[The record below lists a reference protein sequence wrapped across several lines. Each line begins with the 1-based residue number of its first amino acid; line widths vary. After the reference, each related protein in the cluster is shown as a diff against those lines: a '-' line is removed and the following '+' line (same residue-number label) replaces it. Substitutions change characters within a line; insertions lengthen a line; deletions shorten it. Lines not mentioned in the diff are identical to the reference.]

1 MARFMQPVM
10 QRYPETPPP
19 GEPTVRPDAPEVT
32 LARDVELPSHS
43 QLPRLDLGVD
53 WGSPWRDFRTSVHD
67 FFRGP
72 RAPQD
77 SELPADSDLRV
88 EWIEGK
94 IPGRAFTASALW
106 HVAAIALLFLPIWRF
121 LASDAPNLA
130 PVRIELTWTN
140 PSEDL
145 PPVSLPGRD
154 LKPSPQGDPAK
165 PLPQKGADAFH
176 PRQTILSQPAVV
188 THPRQTLIQPDAP
201 PTPPKIEVP
210 LPNIVEWAA
219 PKMPAR
225 PQLRVA
231 SIAAAPQVQ
240 RHAVKDL
247 AAPELANQEKTP
259 GPLDIAAS
267 PTINQ
272 QPRMPVEPM
281 SRAVAAR
288 RTAQAETGAAP
299 EIGAAASTGD
309 ESLHRVIA
317 LSAAPAPPAPEVSV
331 PQGNLAAHIAISPE
345 GKQPGAPGG
354 AENGSAGN
362 GGSGGGSSS
371 SGGRGTNANAGS
383 GSSPAAVS
391 VSGGAAHPDNGGL
404 APAGHAATKLNL
416 KPMPALDAPPSAH
429 RGPAVIG
436 AIDPKLPPEVI
447 LSGKEIY
454 TLHIDMP
461 NLTSVTGNWVMN
473 FAQLEEGNPP
483 YSKPTGKLSG
493 PSLVSKVDPKY
504 PQVQIKEHVDGEVVL
519 YAIIRKDGSVDS
531 IQLVHGIDP
540 QLDKNSME
548 ALSRWVFRPATREG
562 QPVELEAVVH
572 IPFKFRRPE

>member
-1 MARFMQPVM
+1 MQPVM
-10 QRYPETPPP
+10 QRYPETP
-19 GEPTVRPDAPEVT
+19 GSSEPPDAPEIV
-32 LARDVELPSHS
+32 LQPDVELASHS
-43 QLPRLDLGVD
+43 RLPRLDLGVD
-53 WGSPWRDFRTSVHD
+53 WGSPWHDFRTSWHD

-106 HVAAIALLFLPIWRF
+106 HAAAIGLLFLPIWHF
-121 LASDAPNLA
+121 LASDPPNLA
-130 PVRIELTWTN
+130 PVRIELAWTN
-140 PSEDL
+140 PSQDL
-145 PPVSLPGRD
+145 PPISQPGREP
-154 LKPSPQGDPAK
+154 KPSPKGNPLK
-165 PLPQKGADAFH
+165 PLPQKGADGFH
-176 PRQTILSQPAVV
+176 PRQTILSQPAIVS
-188 THPRQTLIQPDAP
+188 HPRQTLIQPDAP

-225 PQLRVA
+225 PQLRVG
-231 SIAAAPQVQ
+231 STAAAPQVQ
-240 RHAVKDL
+240 HHAVNDL
-247 AAPELANQEKTP
+247 AAPELVNQEKTP

-267 PTINQ
+267 PSINQ

-299 EIGAAASTGD
+299 EIGAAASSGD
-309 ESLHRVIA
+309 DSLHRVIA
-317 LSAAPAPPAPEVSV
+317 LSAAPAPPAPEVTV
-331 PQGNLAAHIAISPE
+331 PQGNLAARIAISPE

-354 AENGSAGN
+354 AENGAAGN
-362 GGSGGGSSS
+362 GGAGGGSSS
-371 SGGRGTNANAGS
+371 SGGRPTNANAGS

-391 VSGGAAHPDNGGL
+391 ISGGNSHPGSGGL
-404 APAGHAATKLNL
+404 APAGRATTKLNL

-429 RGPAVIG
+429 HGPAVIG

-473 FAQLEEGNPP
+473 FAQLDEGNPP
-483 YSKPTGKLSG
+483 YRKPAGKLSG

-548 ALSRWVFRPATREG
+548 ALARWVFRPATREG

>member
-1 MARFMQPVM
+1 MARIMQPVM

-19 GEPTVRPDAPEVT
+19 GEPPLAPEVT
-32 LARDVELPSHS
+32 PASDVELPSHS
-43 QLPRLDLGVD
+43 RLPRLDLGVD
-53 WGSPWRDFRTSVHD
+53 WGSPWHDFRSSVYD

-72 RAPQD
+72 RAPEN

-88 EWIEGK
+88 EWIEGE

-106 HVAAIALLFLPIWRF
+106 HAAAIGLLFLPIWRF
-121 LASDAPNLA
+121 LASDPPNLA

-140 PSEDL
+140 PTEDL
-145 PPVSLPGRD
+145 PPLAAPARSP
-154 LKPSPQGDPAK
+154 KPSPKGDPAK

-176 PRQTILSQPAVV
+176 PRQTVLSQPAVV
-188 THPRQTLIQPDAP
+188 THPRQTLMQPDAP

-225 PQLRVA
+225 PQLRVG
-231 SIAAAPQVQ
+231 STAAAPQVQ
-240 RHAVKDL
+240 HHAVNDL
-247 AAPELANQEKTP
+247 AAPELVNQEKTTA
-259 GPLDIAAS
+259 PLDTAPPPS
-267 PTINQ
+267 TNQ

-281 SRAVAAR
+281 SRAVAAGPA
-288 RTAQAETGAAP
+288 AQAETGAAP
-299 EIGAAASTGD
+299 EIGAAASSGD
-309 ESLHRVIA
+309 DSVHRVVA
-317 LSAAPAPPAPEVSV
+317 LSATPAPPAPEVSV
-331 PQGNLAAHIAISPE
+331 PQGNLAARIAISPE

-362 GGSGGGSSS
+362 GGSAGNSSN
-371 SGGRGTNANAGS
+371 SGGRGINANSGAGS
-383 GSSPAAVS
+383 GSAPAGVS
-391 VSGGAAHPDNGGL
+391 VSGGTSHGGI
-404 APAGHAATKLNL
+404 APAGRTTTKLNL
-416 KPMPALDAPPSAH
+416 QAMPALDAPPSAR

-473 FAQLEEGNPP
+473 FAQLDEGNPP
-483 YSKPTGKLSG
+483 FRKPTGKLSG

-504 PQVQIKEHVDGEVVL
+504 PQTQIKEHVDGEVVL

-548 ALSRWVFRPATREG
+548 ALARWVSRPATREG

-572 IPFKFRRPE
+572 IPFQFRRPE

>member
-1 MARFMQPVM
+1 M

-19 GEPTVRPDAPEVT
+19 GEPTVRSDAPEVT
-32 LARDVELPSHS
+32 LASDVELPSHS

-53 WGSPWRDFRTSVHD
+53 WGSPWRDFRSSVHD

-77 SELPADSDLRV
+77 SELPADSDLHV

-106 HVAAIALLFLPIWRF
+106 HLAAIALLFLPIWHF
-121 LASDAPNLA
+121 LAGDQPNLA

-154 LKPSPQGDPAK
+154 LKPSPKGDPAK

-219 PKMPAR
+219 PKMLAR

-231 SIAAAPQVQ
+231 STAAAPQVQ
-240 RHAVKDL
+240 RHAVNDL
-247 AAPELANQEKTP
+247 AAPELVNQEKTP

-267 PTINQ
+267 PTINP

-288 RTAQAETGAAP
+288 RTARAETGAAP
-299 EIGAAASTGD
+299 EIGAAASNGD
-309 ESLHRVIA
+309 DSLHRVIA

-331 PQGNLAAHIAISPE
+331 PQGNLAARIAISPE

-362 GGSGGGSSS
+362 GGPGGGSSS

-391 VSGGAAHPDNGGL
+391 ISGGAAHPGNGGL
-404 APAGHAATKLNL
+404 APAGHPATKLNL

-429 RGPAVIG
+429 HGPAVIG

-473 FAQLEEGNPP
+473 FAQLDEGNPP
-483 YSKPTGKLSG
+483 YNKPTGKLSG

-548 ALSRWVFRPATREG
+548 ALSRWIFRPATREG
-562 QPVELEAVVH
+562 QPVELEAIVH

>member
-1 MARFMQPVM
+1 MARLMQPVM
-10 QRYPETPPP
+10 QRYPEPPAP
-19 GEPTVRPDAPEVT
+19 SAPIEPPDAPEVA
-32 LARDVELPSHS
+32 LAPEVGVPSHS

-53 WGSPWRDFRTSVHD
+53 WGSPWRDFRSSVYD
-67 FFRGP
+67 FLRGP
-72 RAPQD
+72 RAPEN
-77 SELPADSDLRV
+77 SELPSDSDLRV

-94 IPGRAFTASALW
+94 IPGRAFAASALW
-106 HVAAIALLFLPIWRF
+106 HAAIVGSLLLPIWHF
-121 LASDAPNLA
+121 LASDPPNLA

-154 LKPSPQGDPAK
+154 RKPSPKGDPAK

-176 PRQTILSQPAVV
+176 PRQTILSKPAVV

-219 PKMPAR
+219 PKMPAK

-231 SIAAAPQVQ
+231 ATAAAPQVQ
-240 RHAVKDL
+240 HHAVNDL
-247 AAPELANQEKTP
+247 AAPELVNREKTP

-267 PTINQ
+267 PAINQ
-272 QPRMPVEPM
+272 QPRMPLEPM
-281 SRAVAAR
+281 SKAVATR
-288 RTAQAETGAAP
+288 RAAQAETGAAP
-299 EIGAAASTGD
+299 EIGAANSAGD
-309 ESLHRVIA
+309 DSLHRVIA

-331 PQGNLAAHIAISPE
+331 PQGNLAARIAISPE

-362 GGSGGGSSS
+362 GGAGGGSAT
-371 SGGRGTNANAGS
+371 SGGRGTNANSGS
-383 GSSPAAVS
+383 GLSPAGVS
-391 VSGGAAHPDNGGL
+391 ISGGNAHPANGGL
-404 APAGHAATKLNL
+404 APHATTKLNL
-416 KPMPALDAPPSAH
+416 KPMPALDAPPSTH

-473 FAQLEEGNPP
+473 FAQLDEGNPP

-493 PSLVSKVDPKY
+493 PALVSKVDPKY
-504 PQVQIKEHVDGEVVL
+504 PQTQIKEHVDGEVVL

-548 ALSRWVFRPATREG
+548 ALARWVFRPATREG

-572 IPFKFRRPE
+572 IPFRFRRPE

>member
-1 MARFMQPVM
+1 MQPVM

-19 GEPTVRPDAPEVT
+19 SEPAVRPVAPEQTQASV
-32 LARDVELPSHS
+32 VELPAHAR
-43 QLPRLDLGVD
+43 LPRLDLGVD
-53 WGSPWRDFRTSVHD
+53 WVSPWRDFRTSWHD

-72 RAPQD
+72 RAPRD
-77 SELPADSDLRV
+77 SELPADSALRV

-106 HVAAIALLFLPIWRF
+106 HAAAIGLLFLPIWHF
-121 LASDAPNLA
+121 LASGPPNLA

-140 PSEDL
+140 PAQDL
-145 PPVSLPGRD
+145 PPISLPGREA
-154 LKPSPQGDPAK
+154 KPSPKGDPAK

-219 PKMPAR
+219 PKIPAR
-225 PQLRVA
+225 PQLRVG
-231 SIAAAPQVQ
+231 STAAAPQVQ
-240 RHAVKDL
+240 HHAVNDL
-247 AAPELANQEKTP
+247 AAPELVNQEKTN

-267 PTINQ
+267 PSINQ

-288 RTAQAETGAAP
+288 RAAQAETGAAP
-299 EIGAAASTGD
+299 EIGAAASSGD
-309 ESLHRVIA
+309 DSVHRVVA
-317 LSAAPAPPAPEVSV
+317 LSATPAPPAPEVSV
-331 PQGNLAAHIAISPE
+331 PQGNLAARIAISPE

-362 GGSGGGSSS
+362 GGSAGNNSNGGG
-371 SGGRGTNANAGS
+371 GGTNANSGAGS
-383 GSSPAAVS
+383 GSAPAGVS
-391 VSGGAAHPDNGGL
+391 VSGGTSHGGI
-404 APAGHAATKLNL
+404 APAGRTTTKLNL
-416 KPMPALDAPPSAH
+416 KPMPALDAPPSAR

-447 LSGKEIY
+447 LAGKEIY

-473 FAQLEEGNPP
+473 FAQLDEGNPP
-483 YSKPTGKLSG
+483 FRKSTAKLSG

-504 PQVQIKEHVDGEVVL
+504 PQTQIKEHVDGEVVL

-548 ALSRWVFRPATREG
+548 ALARWVFRPATREG

-572 IPFKFRRPE
+572 IPFQFRRPE

>member
-1 MARFMQPVM
+1 MQPVM

-19 GEPTVRPDAPEVT
+19 SEPTVRPDAPAVALEP
-32 LARDVELPSHS
+32 DVELPSHS
-43 QLPRLDLGVD
+43 RLPRLDLGVD
-53 WGSPWRDFRTSVHD
+53 WGSPWHDFRTSWHD

-106 HVAAIALLFLPIWRF
+106 HAAAIGLLFLPIWHF
-121 LASDAPNLA
+121 LASDPPNLA
-130 PVRIELTWTN
+130 PVRIELAWTN
-140 PSEDL
+140 PSQDL
-145 PPVSLPGRD
+145 PPISQPGREP
-154 LKPSPQGDPAK
+154 KPSPKGDPAK
-165 PLPQKGADAFH
+165 PVPQKGADAFH
-176 PRQTILSQPAVV
+176 PRQTILSQPAIVS
-188 THPRQTLIQPDAP
+188 HPRQTLIQPDAP

-225 PQLRVA
+225 PQLRVG
-231 SIAAAPQVQ
+231 STAAAPQVQ
-240 RHAVKDL
+240 HHAVNDL
-247 AAPELANQEKTP
+247 AAPELVNQEKTP

-267 PTINQ
+267 PSINQ

-281 SRAVAAR
+281 SKAVAAR
-288 RTAQAETGAAP
+288 RAAQSETGAAP
-299 EIGAAASTGD
+299 EIGAAASSGD
-309 ESLHRVIA
+309 DSLHRVIA
-317 LSAAPAPPAPEVSV
+317 LSSAPAPPAPEVSV
-331 PQGNLAAHIAISPE
+331 PQGNLAARIAVSPE

-354 AENGSAGN
+354 SENGAAGN
-362 GGSGGGSSS
+362 GGAGGGTSSG
-371 SGGRGTNANAGS
+371 GGRGTNAKSGTGS
-383 GSSPAAVS
+383 DSLPAAVS
-391 VSGGAAHPDNGGL
+391 VSGGNSHPGSGEITPTGR
-404 APAGHAATKLNL
+404 ATTKLNL
-416 KPMPALDAPPSAH
+416 TPMPALDAPPSVH
-429 RGPAVIG
+429 HGPAVIG

-473 FAQLEEGNPP
+473 FAQLDEGNPP
-483 YSKPTGKLSG
+483 YRGRTGKLSG
-493 PSLVSKVDPKY
+493 PALLSKVDPKY
-504 PQVQIKEHVDGEVVL
+504 PQNQIKEHVDGEVVL

-548 ALSRWVFRPATREG
+548 ALARWVFRAATREG